1 MLYSPLPLTLMSHVG
16 LDMGLFKI
24 TGKVKLYFGFH
35 SVFIDPIVFD
45 VTLSI
50 LQMLTLICIKTE
62 FRSFQFFVNEHTKVF
77 ENYSISLTVDRD
89 PKKYIG
95 VQYSVTSL

>member
-1 MLYSPLPLTLMSHVG
+1 MWAWTWDFSKSP
-16 LDMGLFKI
+16 
-24 TGKVKLYFGFH
+24 GKVKLYFGFH